1 MTEIQYDPTSR
12 FQVLERPVAHPGKC
26 RCCGSALN
34 KVVDFGADDDEGVI
48 YLCENCIIEAA
59 SRFGAVTAQE
69 HQATVSQLNDV
80 LRANE
85 KAGEYANELTTDIG
99 FATSRFFDRIRGLA
113 DSEST
118 EASSPDS
125 DESGDSDSENSGDA
139 ERTDNKDSKPTRKS
153 RSSSVSATPGDSSVF
168 KPAV

>member
-1 MTEIQYDPTSR
+1 MTDIIYDPTSR
-12 FQVLERPVAHPGKC
+12 FQVLERPVSTPGKC
-26 RCCGSALN
+26 RCCGSAVN

-85 KAGEYANELTTDIG
+85 KAGEYANELTADIG
-99 FATSRFFDRIRGLA
+99 FAASRFFDRIRGMA
-113 DSEST
+113 DSEGT
-118 EASSPDS
+118 ETGSPDG
-125 DESGDSDSENSGDA
+125 ENSGDSDSEDSGDA
-139 ERTDNKDSKPTRKS
+139 ESADNKDSKPASKS
-153 RSSSVSATPGDSSVF
+153 RSPRLSAASSDSSVF
-168 KPAV
+168 KPTE